1 MRWRQATRRDA
12 GATWRRRPREC
23 SSILCLQRVNLLFRI
38 ELKAT
43 NIAPYDNIKP
53 VLQNLQVR
61 GRVHVPVILSHF
73 TSKRVL
79 TMELIEN
86 AADVCDVAALQHMGV
101 RPDAVAK
108 LVQPYTAVGIR
119 GHDVWTIAYLLCGG
133 QVSQTFADMIYT
145 HGFVHCDPHEANL
158 LVGARVNK

>member
-1 MRWRQATRRDA
+1 M
-12 GATWRRRPREC
+12 
-23 SSILCLQRVNLLFRI
+23 LQI
-38 ELKAT
+38 
-43 NIAPYDNIKP
+43 
-53 VLQNLQVR
+53 LQVR

-108 LVQPYTAVGIR
+108 LVQPYTAVSIR
-119 GHDVWTIAYLLCGG
+119 GDNVWTIAYLLCGG

-158 LVGARVNK
+158 LVGACVNKEVSVLCTWQVPAADGPP